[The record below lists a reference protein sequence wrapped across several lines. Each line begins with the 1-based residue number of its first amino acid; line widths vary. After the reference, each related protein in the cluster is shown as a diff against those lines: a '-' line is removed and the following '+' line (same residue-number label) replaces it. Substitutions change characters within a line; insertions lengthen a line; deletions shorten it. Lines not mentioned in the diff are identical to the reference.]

1 MTSSKRE
8 STLWIL
14 AVACLIAGTWGLVN
28 YLRKGHLVAAYGS
41 YVPWG
46 LWVASYIYFIGLSA
60 GAFLVSDLV
69 YVFRVRQLET
79 FGPPALLTAL
89 ACWVASMLS
98 IWLDLGHP
106 ARVWRLIFCTNFGSV
121 MGWMAWFY
129 SAYFILLTAQLWLAM
144 RPTMVQ
150 RARTGSRLA
159 RLLCC
164 HRGEYD
170 ERAKQRDRHRMQLLG
185 AAGIPLVIAF
195 NGGAGALFGVVGA
208 RPYWHSGLLP
218 ILFLTGA
225 LLSGAALLAAL
236 AWLLRPSGSDRETGN
251 RVVFLGRMILP
262 LVLLYML
269 LEFSEFTIVGYASVP
284 AHASSLE
291 LVLFG
296 PYWWVFWIIHVG
308 FGIVAP
314 LLLLA
319 GKGRSPVAV
328 ATAGALIAITFLA
341 VRVNIV
347 VPGLAVEELHG
358 LSRAYV
364 DARLTFDYFPTLTE
378 WLVQLWITALA
389 GLLFLTG
396 CCCLPV
402 FSRMETSHG

>member
-1 MTSSKRE
+1 
-8 STLWIL
+8 
-14 AVACLIAGTWGLVN
+14 
-28 YLRKGHLVAAYGS
+28 
-41 YVPWG
+41 
-46 LWVASYIYFIGLSA
+46 
-60 GAFLVSDLV
+60 
-69 YVFRVRQLET
+69 
-79 FGPPALLTAL
+79 
-89 ACWVASMLS
+89 
-98 IWLDLGHP
+98 
-106 ARVWRLIFCTNFGSV
+106 
-121 MGWMAWFY
+121 
-129 SAYFILLTAQLWLAM
+129 
-144 RPTMVQ
+144 
-150 RARTGSRLA
+150 
-159 RLLCC
+159 
-164 HRGEYD
+164 
-170 ERAKQRDRHRMQLLG
+170 
-185 AAGIPLVIAF
+185 
-195 NGGAGALFGVVGA
+195 
-208 RPYWHSGLLP
+208 
-218 ILFLTGA
+218 
-225 LLSGAALLAAL
+225 
-236 AWLLRPSGSDRETGN
+236 
-251 RVVFLGRMILP
+251 
-262 LVLLYML
+262 ML

-308 FGIVAP
+308 FGIVVP
-314 LLLLA
+314 LLLLV
-319 GKGRSPVAV
+319 GKGRSPAAV